1 MLNPNTEIIAEQL
14 RPLLKRLTRKLRR
27 LSPIGSLLSQGER
40 SVLVLLDEYGKLL
53 SSELAVKEKI
63 TPQSMGQLLNHLAE
77 LNLIHKTASTT
88 DRRKIYISLSQHG
101 IDMIAKVRSERNE
114 WLSKA
119 ITETCTLQEQEI
131 LLKAI
136 APLTK
141 LVEFNG

>member
-1 MLNPNTEIIAEQL
+1 MPNINPQLLATQL
-14 RPLLKRLTRKLRR
+14 RPTLQRLVRKLRR
-27 LSPIGSLLSQGER
+27 LSPADGLLSQSER
-40 SVLVLLDEYGKLL
+40 SVLVLLDEHGQLL

-77 LNLIHKTASTT
+77 LNLIDKTASTT

-101 IDMIAKVRSERNE
+101 TNMIAKVRSERNE

-119 ITETCTLQEQEI
+119 IAETCTLQEQEI

-136 APLTK
+136 IPLTK